1 MDFSYFTSAP
11 QPYPFLG
18 LAQSDS
24 TIQGNRPDE
33 FQTAAPGTDQYD
45 EPFAVFHQNFLY
57 PPSTFIAQ
65 SHHAPVQPSQ
75 NDPRL
80 LRLESSTSLPETDMD
95 AAQGPEMSVDD
106 TPMGPSSSDEKDAA
120 IMSTQQSRRK
130 AQNRAAQRAF
140 RERKER
146 HLKDVEAKLGSL
158 QEQTAALDGEN
169 ERLRRELARM
179 TTENEILRAT
189 SGSVSV
195 SSGSGSTPFGPLRPD
210 EMVGPLRFVPTDRRP
225 PKAGSSGV
233 TTPGLEIGHKV
244 ALSDTFRTIVAVDG
258 ETGER
263 VLNAGA
269 TWDYIQANELV
280 RNGLVEVGDVCERLK
295 KKARCDGR
303 GPVFLEADVQKAIVE
318 SAAAGGRDELI

>member
-18 LAQSDS
+18 LAQPQDD
-24 TIQGNRPDE
+24 QPDE
-33 FQTAAPGTDQYD
+33 FQITAPGTNQYD
-45 EPFAVFHQNFLY
+45 EPFAAFQQNFLY
-57 PPSTFIAQ
+57 DPSTFLAQ
-65 SHHAPVQPSQ
+65 SHHAPVQPQ
-75 NDPRL
+75 PNEPR
-80 LRLESSTSLPETDMD
+80 LRLESSTSLPETEMETT
-95 AAQGPEMSVDD
+95 QGAEMNMDD
-106 TPMGPSSSDEKDAA
+106 TPMGRSSSDEKDAA

-146 HLKDVEAKLGSL
+146 HLKDVEAKLSSL
-158 QEQTAALDGEN
+158 QEQTAALNGEN

-195 SSGSGSTPFGPLRPD
+195 SSGSGSTPFGPLQPD

-233 TTPGLEIGHKV
+233 TTPGLENGHKV

-263 VLNAGA
+263 VLSAGA